1 MDISIVEEYV
11 KKNKEVDILELKEKF
26 HLNESELKILIP
38 FLKIMDVEIEKINKI
53 EPVCKS
59 CPLSDKCGKGL
70 LNNCYYTNNSTKQ
83 I

>member
-1 MDISIVEEYV
+1 MNISLIEEYV
-11 KKNKEVDILELKEKF
+11 RNNKEVDILELKEKF
-26 HLNESELKILIP
+26 HLNQSETNILIP
-38 FLKIMDVEIEKINKI
+38 FLRIMDVRIEKINKI